1 MLESFERKCH
11 NLHTWGLGESR
22 NLTYLQSQ
30 PLERL
35 LPLANLAQHTT
46 SRIKTLPWIQR
57 QDRAL
62 LAHQRHNAQPTR
74 LGNPGASTSA
84 SDAGCHRANTNTS
97 SQLESLLPK
106 VRPPWQQRVCFCGAA
121 SLIVAS
127 QLQGLNDVRSYPTKM
142 KTSIQ
147 LFPCHSCPHKMDV

>member
-22 NLTYLQSQ
+22 NLTCLQSQ

-74 LGNPGASTSA
+74 LGNQGASTSA

-106 VRPPWQQRVCFCGAA
+106 VRPPWQERVCSCGAA

-142 KTSIQ
+142 KTSMK